1 MSSSNGLDVT
11 VVQNEGHICDIL
23 LKKLQELEKRYYM
36 FIDKHG
42 NSPHSFTNGENI
54 EKQYGI
60 E

>member
-1 MSSSNGLDVT
+1 MT